1 MSTPAR
7 EIMLRR
13 KNRSPRR
20 RLDPGGGAAA
30 VFGPHLVEKPP
41 PPLPLP
47 PACGARLR
55 EAEHL
60 KVATRVTDSEGKKKR
75 EKWPFFPVVY
85 HFLFSIL
92 RKQ

>member
-1 MSTPAR
+1 MA
-7 EIMLRR
+7 L
-13 KNRSPRR
+13 
-20 RLDPGGGAAA
+20 AAA
-30 VFGPHLVEKPP
+30 RQPPSGSQGVETPP
-41 PPLPLP
+41 PPLPP
-47 PACGARLR
+47 FYGARLQ

-92 RKQ
+92 RKR